1 MDKCRMLLSKSLQ
14 MGRCAEAFAFRGWML
29 LDEGRD
35 GLAEGEFLKALKL
48 NARECTAQA
57 GLRLITEHRDT
68 EKKGL
73 FKRIFG

>member
-1 MDKCRMLLSKSLQ
+1 MLLSKSLQ

-48 NARECTAQA
+48 NAQESHAH
-57 GLRLITEHRDT
+57 GGMRLIKERREA

>member
-1 MDKCRMLLSKSLQ
+1 MLLSKSLQ

-48 NARECTAQA
+48 NAQESHAQ
-57 GLRLITEHRDT
+57 GGMRLIKERREA

>member
-1 MDKCRMLLSKSLQ
+1 MLLSKSLQ
-14 MGRCAEAFAFRGWML
+14 MGRCAEAFSFRGWML

-35 GLAEGEFLKALKL
+35 GLAEGEFLKAIKF
-48 NARECTAQA
+48 NGRERLALA
-57 GLRLITEHRDT
+57 GVRLITERREA